1 MNKHE
6 RNIEIMYGLTTW
18 LGWLTVCAVSWF
30 AGLGLGYILF
40 Y

>member
-1 MNKHE
+1 MNKQQ
-6 RNIEIMYGLTTW
+6 NIELMYKLTTW
-18 LGWLTVCAVSWF
+18 LGWLTIYIVSWF